1 MRATIDECCNNNI
14 IPFRYIK
21 CFVARNCKIIIYND
35 DEPSFVHLNRFK
47 MSSNFNKILSTVKNL
62 TVSYISTGD
71 KIGYSSYKC
80 RLLGARK
87 CRYSKLKAANN
98 IRPYTIAELS
108 EV

>member
-1 MRATIDECCNNNI
+1 MRTTIDEYCNNNI

-21 CFVARNCKIIIYND
+21 WFVTRNCKIIIYND

-47 MSSNFNKILSTVKNL
+47 MSSNFNKIVSTIK
-62 TVSYISTGD
+62 
-71 KIGYSSYKC
+71 YSASL
-80 RLLGARK
+80 RFLGKVCYPHQYRSSARK
-87 CRYSKLKAANN
+87 HKHSRLKAANN